1 LWQDKGKMSAERGSL
16 IYIAFFNATKA
27 TISGDLGGQLK
38 NIFEKKSRGGVAS
51 WRFVVYQRF

>member
-1 LWQDKGKMSAERGSL
+1 MRVFDM
-16 IYIAFFNATKA
+16 TA
-27 TISGDLGGQLK
+27 TIREILGGLMK